1 MKRSEI
7 NNYIREAKDFISAM
21 HFALPPFAFWS
32 PDDWK
37 TKGAEYD
44 EIRQNQLGWDLTDFG
59 SGYYEKT
66 GLFLFTI
73 RNGNT
78 HNPRDKKTYAEKILV
93 VKPGQV
99 TPYHYHASK
108 MEDIINRGGKGLLR
122 VQVYGSL
129 GPKELSFSQNSVSF
143 GRSSRKSG
151 LKPAF
156 SNNSKVAFPK
166 TDVLGKPQLDK
177 KAPIPVAV
185 DGRHYTVPPGT
196 IIKLAPG
203 ESISLFQGV
212 FHQFWCDDAV
222 LLLGEVSMVNDDHA
236 DNFFLEDRGRF
247 PAIDEDEKPLHLL
260 VGDYA

>member
-1 MKRSEI
+1 LLILKQEAGMKRSEI
-7 NNYIREAKDFISAM
+7 NNYIREAKDFIRKM
-21 HFALPPFAFWS
+21 NFFLPPFAFWS
-32 PDDWK
+32 PEDWK

-59 SGYYEKT
+59 SGNYEKI
-66 GLFLFTI
+66 GLFLFTV

-78 HNPRDKKTYAEKILV
+78 HNPANKKTYAEKILL

-108 MEDIINRGGKGLLR
+108 MEDIINRGGNGLLQ

-129 GPKELSFSQNSVSF
+129 GPRE
-143 GRSSRKSG
+143 
-151 LKPAF
+151 
-156 SNNSKVAFPK
+156 
-166 TDVLGKPQLDK
+166 LDK
-177 KAPIPVAV
+177 KSPVPVAV
-185 DGRHYTVPPGT
+185 DGRNYAVDPGT

-247 PAIDEDEKPLHLL
+247 PAIIEDKNPLHLL
-260 VGDYA
+260 VGDYS